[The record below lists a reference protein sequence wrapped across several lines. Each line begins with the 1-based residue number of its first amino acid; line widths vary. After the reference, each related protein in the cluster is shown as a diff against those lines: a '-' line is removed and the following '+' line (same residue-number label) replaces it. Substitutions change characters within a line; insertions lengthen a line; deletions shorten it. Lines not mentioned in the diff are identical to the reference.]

1 MVKMADGFESEGEQ
15 GEIFGSG
22 DASERI
28 REIIGRGEHEKN

>member
-1 MVKMADGFESEGEQ
+1 MILSLRESRGM
-15 GEIFGSG
+15 GDVFGSG

>member
-1 MVKMADGFESEGEQ
+1 VANDFESEGEQ